1 MSQFY
6 ADREPYDSREAW
18 ALEAALS
25 DGTISRRIVAFLLDG
40 VFVLLATGFLWLVCL
55 IFGLLTFGLG
65 WALFGVLP
73 FVAPGYNWFWLSALA
88 ATPGQ
93 AIMGLTVRDQDDL
106 GRPGV
111 LAALAWTVGFY
122 ASLTIGGGLPLLLA
136 FFNPRRRTAHDMLAG
151 LVVVRSRAL
160 TGWLGH
166 GNISSGGPP
175 PA

>member
-1 MSQFY
+1 MSHY
-6 ADREPYDSREAW
+6 ADRDPHDARDAW
-18 ALEAALS
+18 ALEAMLS
-25 DGTISRRIVAFLLDG
+25 DGTISRRILAFLVDG
-40 VFVLLATGFLWLVCL
+40 IFVLLTTGFLWLFCFL
-55 IFGLLTFGLG
+55 FGLLTFGLG

-73 FVAPGYNWFWLSALA
+73 FVAPLYNWFWVALLA

-111 LAALAWTVGFY
+111 LAALVWTVGFY
-122 ASLTIGGGLPLLLA
+122 ASLALSGIPLLLA
-136 FFNPRRRTAHDMLAG
+136 LFNPRSRTAHDMLSG

-166 GNISSGGPP
+166 WNIPPGGS
-175 PA
+175 PAA

>member
-1 MSQFY
+1 LSHPY
-6 ADREPYDSREAW
+6 ADREPQDSREAW

-40 VFVLLATGFLWLVCL
+40 VFVLLVTGFLWLFCL
-55 IFGLLTFGLG
+55 LFGLLTFGLG

-73 FVAPGYNWFWLSALA
+73 FVAPAYNWFWLSAVA

-93 AIMGLTVRDQDDL
+93 AIMDLTVRDQDDL
-106 GRPGV
+106 GQPGV
-111 LAALAWTVGFY
+111 LAALVWTVGFY
-122 ASLTIGGGLPLLLA
+122 ASLALSGIPLLLA
-136 FFNPRRRTAHDMLAG
+136 LFNPRSRTAHDILSG

-166 GNISSGGPP
+166 WNISSGGPP
-175 PA
+175 AA